1 MNIIRQP
8 LQFVSALCL
17 TTGMALAGHPELPVN
32 LNSAGDFVI
41 LAKSGITNVPIS
53 NITGDMGVSPILSP
67 AITGFALIMDSSGEF
82 STSAQVNGRIY
93 APDYMDPTPAKMT
106 AAISDMETA
115 YTNAAGRTIPD
126 SINEGAVAGD
136 DRDIGGLTFNPGLH
150 KWSTGVQVST
160 NVFLDAQGDP
170 GAVFIF
176 QIEGNLTVASG
187 QQVILAG
194 GAQAGN
200 IFWQVAGGSGAVIGT
215 TAHFEGILLTATK
228 IDVLTGASFNGKLL
242 AQTAVNLQQNTIVN
256 ANALEAYTLTY
267 TAEPGGSIDG
277 DSPQIVLEGEDGTE
291 VTAVPD
297 PGFFFVQWSDGS
309 TDNPRADLNV
319 QEDITVEAEFAE
331 FVTYTLTYTAGPGG
345 EVDGDSPQIVMEGED
360 GTEVTAV
367 PDSGFFFVQW
377 SDGSTDN
384 PRADL
389 NVQEDITVEAEFA
402 EIIVPYTLTYTALAG
417 GSIVGI
423 SPQIVNE
430 GADGTP
436 VTPQPDPG
444 FTFVQWSDGST
455 DSPRTDTNVQADI
468 TVEAEFAEIIIPYT
482 LTYTAGPGGSIL
494 GISPQTVNEG
504 ADGSP
509 VTPVPDPGFTFL
521 QWSDGSTDSP
531 RTDTNVQA
539 DITVEASFVADPAEC
554 GILVTLGAI
563 VENDLSGVFAPTGE
577 EPTYSVTSSDP
588 AIMTASIT
596 AEERLRTEALLP
608 GDVTITVQA
617 TYPTAPGQVVEFD
630 ITVVGHPTTV
640 SAVFPPHE
648 PWNPR
653 FTQEITV
660 RNDDLC
666 PAVGIRLLF
675 SDLEEGIVVENQ
687 TGFAPAPDGR
697 VAIEMAFDFAPGE
710 SIDLTVVYLATGA
723 FRPDEHPPT
732 VEIQYI
738 LADAPRPADGDGGPN
753 IERIEIL
760 PDGRVFLEFTS
771 VPGTVYLI
779 DYMNNFPNGE
789 WRTVALELLAGSNRT
804 QWIDHGPPATMPI
817 GGARVYRV
825 RVQAP

>member
-1 MNIIRQP
+1 MNTFRKI
-8 LQFVSALCL
+8 LL
-17 TTGMALAGHPELPVN
+17 TLTSICMVAGLATAGHPELPLD

-53 NITGDMGVSPILSP
+53 NITGDMGVSPINST
-67 AITGFALIMDSSGEF
+67 AITGFALVMDASGEF
-82 STSAQVNGRIY
+82 STSTQVNGSIY

-106 AAISDMETA
+106 TAISDMETA
-115 YTNAAGRTIPD
+115 YTNAAGRTLPD

-170 GAVFIF
+170 EAVFIF

-187 QQVILAG
+187 QQIILAG

-228 IDVLTGASFNGKLL
+228 IDVLTGASFHGKLL

-267 TAEPGGSIDG
+267 TAGIGGTVNG
-277 DSPQIVLEGEDGTE
+277 DSPQIVLAGQDGSE
-291 VTAVPD
+291 VTAVPNAN
-297 PGFFFVQWSDGS
+297 FFFVQWSDGS
-309 TDNPRADLNV
+309 TNNPR
-319 QEDITVEAEFAE
+319 
-331 FVTYTLTYTAGPGG
+331 
-345 EVDGDSPQIVMEGED
+345 
-360 GTEVTAV
+360 
-367 PDSGFFFVQW
+367 
-377 SDGSTDN
+377 TDT
-384 PRADL
+384 

-402 EIIVPYTLTYTALAG
+402 EIIT
-417 GSIVGI
+417 
-423 SPQIVNE
+423 
-430 GADGTP
+430 
-436 VTPQPDPG
+436 
-444 FTFVQWSDGST
+444 
-455 DSPRTDTNVQADI
+455 
-468 TVEAEFAEIIIPYT
+468 PYT
-482 LTYTAGPGGSIL
+482 LTYTAGPGGTIL

-504 ADGSP
+504 ANGSP
-509 VTPVPDPGFTFL
+509 VTPSPDPGFSFV
-521 QWSDGSTDSP
+521 QWSDGSTDNP

-539 DITVEASFVADPAEC
+539 DITVEASFVADSAEC

-563 VENDLSGVFAPTGE
+563 VENDLYWVFTPTGE
-577 EPTYSVTSSDP
+577 DPTYSVVSSDP

-596 AEERLRTEALLP
+596 AEDRMRTEALAP
-608 GDVTITVQA
+608 GDVTLTVQA
-617 TYPTAPGQVVEFD
+617 TYPTAPNQVVEFD
-630 ITVVGHPTTV
+630 ITVTGHPTTV
-640 SAVFPPHE
+640 SSVFPPHE
-648 PWNPR
+648 LWNPR

-675 SDLEEGIVVENQ
+675 SDLEAGIVVENQ
-687 TGFAPAPDGR
+687 TSFAPAPDGR
-697 VAIEMAFDFAPGE
+697 AAIEMAFDFAPGE
-710 SIDLTVVYLATGA
+710 SIDLTVVYLATDA

-753 IERIEIL
+753 IERIQVL

-779 DYMNNFPNGE
+779 DFMNNFPNGT
-789 WRTVALELLAGSNRT
+789 WMTVALELLAGSNRT
-804 QWIDHGPPATMPI
+804 QWIDHGPPATMPTE
-817 GGARVYRV
+817 GARVYRV

>member
-1 MNIIRQP
+1 MNIIRQL
-8 LQFVSALCL
+8 LQFVSALSL

-331 FVTYTLTYTAGPGG
+331 
-345 EVDGDSPQIVMEGED
+345 
-360 GTEVTAV
+360 
-367 PDSGFFFVQW
+367 
-377 SDGSTDN
+377 
-384 PRADL
+384 
-389 NVQEDITVEAEFA
+389 IT
-402 EIIVPYTLTYTALAG
+402 YTLTYTALAG

-444 FTFVQWSDGST
+444 FTFV
-455 DSPRTDTNVQADI
+455 
-468 TVEAEFAEIIIPYT
+468 
-482 LTYTAGPGGSIL
+482 
-494 GISPQTVNEG
+494 
-504 ADGSP
+504 
-509 VTPVPDPGFTFL
+509 

-588 AIMTASIT
+588 AIMSASIT

-608 GDVTITVQA
+608 GDVKVTVQA

-630 ITVVGHPTTV
+630 IKVVGHPTTV

-653 FTQEITV
+653 FTQKITV

-666 PAVGIRLLF
+666 PSVGIRLLF
-675 SDLEEGIVVENQ
+675 SNLKDGIVVENQ
-687 TGFAPAPDGR
+687 TEVAPEPDGR

-710 SIDLTVVYLATGA
+710 STDLTVVYLATGA
-723 FRPDEHPPT
+723 FRPDQYPPT
-732 VEIQYI
+732 IEIQYI
-738 LADAPRPADGDGGPN
+738 LADIPHAAPGGPGPN
-753 IERIEIL
+753 IERIEVV

-771 VPGTVYLI
+771 VPGNVYYI
-779 DYMNNFPNGE
+779 DVMNNFPNGT
-789 WRTVALELLAGSNRT
+789 WMTVALELLAGSNRT

-817 GGARVYRV
+817 QGARVYRV